1 MLTFGCYPEE
11 EVITKR
17 KDKFLA
23 KYIAM
28 DNVIIGALL
37 S

>member
-1 MLTFGCYPEE
+1 MFGCPPAE
-11 EVITKR
+11 EVITRR

-23 KYIAM
+23 KYTAM
-28 DNVIIGALL
+28 DNLITTTALL